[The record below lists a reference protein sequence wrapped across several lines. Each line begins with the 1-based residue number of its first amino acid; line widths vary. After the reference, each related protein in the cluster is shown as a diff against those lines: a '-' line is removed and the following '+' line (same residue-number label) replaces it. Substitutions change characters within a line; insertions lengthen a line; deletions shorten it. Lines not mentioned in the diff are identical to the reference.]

1 MAFRKLFSLV
11 LAFTYIYCVS
21 AQEKNQ
27 VFQSNGFQELMAAE
41 KQHYLM
47 LEGFQ
52 PTGAG
57 SNFDVKYHRLEWT
70 VDPAVRYLKG
80 KVTTYFKTTELANQ
94 ISFDL
99 DTIFTIDS
107 VKYHGNSLTFNK
119 LPAKILQINLSQA
132 IPINTLDSVSV
143 FYKGVPP
150 TTGFGSY
157 EQRLRNNTSP
167 ETWTLSEPY
176 GGRDWWPGKMDLTD
190 KIDSIDVIITTPPQY
205 RAASNGLLVEEYVNA
220 SQSKV
225 YRWKHRYPIAN
236 YLVCMAVTNYE
247 QFSDKIALS
256 RGDSLFVLN
265 YAYAEEFPTIQ
276 NDAKKV
282 YPIIRLYDSL
292 IGDYP
297 FKKEKYGQC
306 RFGWGGGQEHQTFT
320 FLVNY
325 STGLMAHELA
335 HQWFGDKIT
344 CGSWSE
350 IWLNEGFATFMDG
363 VHYEVLEPNLA
374 RNFWQGTLNSA
385 TNPTSGSTFV
395 DDTTSVNRIF
405 SSALTYNKGAYLLRM
420 LRYKLGDG
428 AFFNGMRAYAKDPS
442 VSYGFSRITDFK
454 RNMEAA
460 GGQDLTEFF
469 KDWFYGQG
477 YPTYNISYSTL
488 GITGNCDITVKQ
500 TQSHPSVSFF
510 DIPIPI
516 KFTGALRDTTVMI
529 NPTFSNQII
538 SVDLKKIGTITNA
551 VFDPDIWILSKNNTI
566 SRVTVSTQD
575 IDNQRITSI
584 FPNPID
590 KNLNVVFE
598 NMDNHLKA
606 NIEVINALGAVV
618 FNENKTIISGKNTF
632 NLSLPQLTNGVYFLK
647 ISTQNLTATKKFIK
661 QN

>member
-1 MAFRKLFSLV
+1 
-11 LAFTYIYCVS
+11 
-21 AQEKNQ
+21 
-27 VFQSNGFQELMAAE
+27 
-41 KQHYLM
+41 
-47 LEGFQ
+47 
-52 PTGAG
+52 
-57 SNFDVKYHRLEWT
+57 
-70 VDPAVRYLKG
+70 
-80 KVTTYFKTTELANQ
+80 
-94 ISFDL
+94 
-99 DTIFTIDS
+99 
-107 VKYHGNSLTFNK
+107 
-119 LPAKILQINLSQA
+119 
-132 IPINTLDSVSV
+132 
-143 FYKGVPP
+143 
-150 TTGFGSY
+150 
-157 EQRLRNNTSP
+157 
-167 ETWTLSEPY
+167 
-176 GGRDWWPGKMDLTD
+176 MDLTD
-190 KIDSIDVIITTPPQY
+190 KIDSIDVIVTTPPQY

-256 RGDSLFVLN
+256 RGDSLYVLN
-265 YAYAEEFPTIQ
+265 YAYAEEFPTVQ

-297 FKKEKYGQC
+297 FKKKKYGQC

-374 RNFWQGTLNSA
+374 RNFCQGTLNSA
-385 TNPTSGSTFV
+385 TSTTSGSTFV

-405 SSALTYNKGAYLLRM
+405 SGALTYNKGAYLLRM
-420 LRYKLGDG
+420 LRYKLGDV
-428 AFFNGMRAYAKDPS
+428 AFFNGMRSYAKDPS
-442 VSYGFSRITDFK
+442 VSYGFSRVTDFK

-469 KDWFYGQG
+469 KDWLYGQG
-477 YPTYNISYSTL
+477 YPTYNIYYSTV

-500 TQSHPSVSFF
+500 TQSQPSVPFF
-510 DIPIPI
+510 DVPIPI
-516 KFTGALRDTTVMI
+516 KFTGALRDSTIMI

-538 SVDLKKIGTITNA
+538 SVDLKKIGTITSA

-566 SRVTVSTQD
+566 SRVIVSTQD

-598 NMDNHLKA
+598 NLDNDLKA
-606 NIEVINALGAVV
+606 NIEIINALGAVV
-618 FNENKTIISGKNTF
+618 FTENRTIVSGKNTF

-661 QN
+661 Q